1 MTKEIVLTLGEH
13 DVTVLREAGSILEN
27 LAKEFSDNS
36 KTATIKVATE
46 PLETPFDFN
55 NCITFYKSV
64 CNYFPAEEAKVGE

>member
-36 KTATIKVATE
+36 KTATVKVTTE

-55 NCITFYKSV
+55 NCVTFYKSV
-64 CNYFPAEEAKVGE
+64 CSYFQTEEVKAGE